1 MALPSQTERSSQMS
15 RPVMG
20 RPSSGGTSKPVLIA
34 LGLVLAA
41 GAVYGVYR
49 LSNAPA
55 STIDPNTKTATL
67 DQPKVAP
74 PGNSQPVTPPNG
86 NQVATADPKKSTP
99 AAPPPISTPVTP
111 ATGSQPFAAPTTA
124 QPRPSTPGPGTAGA
138 GSTTTT
144 VAGEG
149 GRPGPVDVS
158 RPDLKPQP
166 TLQPAPVSPVPDQ
179 TLASSTSPQS
189 VRSLM
194 EAGDKAA
201 ASGKQVDARVAY
213 SRALLSGDVSGADA
227 AALRDKLT
235 SLSNDLLFSARIDPA
250 DPLVE
255 AYTVQP
261 GDALEKIRR
270 KRQLATEWMLIQRI
284 NKVDPRTIKIGQ
296 KLKLVRGPF
305 HAVVHKNDYRLDL
318 FAGSPDEPETWV
330 FIRSFQVGLGAENT
344 TPEGRFVVRA
354 GSKLVNPEWVNPRTG
369 EHFAADDPKNPIGER
384 WIGLDG
390 VGDAAVYKGYGI
402 HGTIDPTSIGKQA
415 SMGCVRLGTDDVAL
429 MYELLIPQISVVRI
443 EK

>member
-20 RPSSGGTSKPVLIA
+20 RPSSGGGSKPVLIA

-55 STIDPNTKTATL
+55 STIDPANKTATL
-67 DQPKVAP
+67 DQLKTDQPKVEPVKTDPAK
-74 PGNSQPVTPPNG
+74 VTPPTG
-86 NQVATADPKKSTP
+86 QVASADPKK
-99 AAPPPISTPVTP
+99 AGAVVPPPVGTQPLATPTKP
-111 ATGSQPFAAPTTA
+111 ETRPT
-124 QPRPSTPGPGTAGA
+124 TPGPGAPGTGT
-138 GSTTTT
+138 GTPTT

-149 GRPGPVDVS
+149 GRPNAVDVS

-166 TLQPAPVSPVPDQ
+166 TLQPVPVSPVPDQ
-179 TLASSTSPQS
+179 TLASSSSPQS

-235 SLSNDLLFSARIDPA
+235 GISNDLLFSARIDPA

-284 NKVDPRTIKIGQ
+284 NKVDPRSIKIGQ

-318 FAGSPDEPETWV
+318 FAGSPDEPESWV
-330 FIRSFQVGLGAENT
+330 YIRSFQVGLGSENT

-354 GSKLVNPEWVNPRTG
+354 GSKLVNPEWVNPRSG

-415 SMGCVRLGTDDVAL
+415 SMGCVRLGSDDVAL